1 MWTDHLNAQT
11 FGTVWNMQASD
22 LTYQN
27 CKTEWITG
35 SQILRLVQMSFFFCF
50 KLTINIAI
58 FLSFQKQTKV
68 KIYLANTYKYI
79 IYHTQFTYG
88 VAAP

>member
-1 MWTDHLNAQT
+1 MDYLL
-11 FGTVWNMQASD
+11 SD
-22 LTYQN
+22 F
-27 CKTEWITG
+27 
-35 SQILRLVQMSFFFCF
+35 MSGANVIFFF
-50 KLTINIAI
+50 KLTNNIAI
-58 FLSFQKQTKV
+58 FLSFQKQMKV